1 MAEPPW
7 TTNISAVSWIKY
19 MGQVYGA
26 YYRLFDMNDWS
37 LIEQNYQA
45 DFNLMAECMTSDGS
59 DIYGCFYKQD
69 LSGYELGKMSL
80 TPVKRTGTI
89 CSLDEPY
96 IALACDAK
104 ALYGIYGDGRL
115 VEINKSTGEETQLA
129 NTGIVS
135 NYLTSA
141 AYDSKT
147 GILYYASCTDTET
160 ALYSIDFN
168 NAYAAAKICDLQGE
182 VCGMHIIAPL
192 AEDGAPAAVTD
203 LAVSFTGGSLSGNAT
218 FTMPSQ
224 TFAGGS
230 LTGDLP
236 YSIRANDEEIA
247 HGQATPG
254 AAIDVPVQVTEA
266 AMYKFTVIVSNS
278 VGDSPL
284 SNKVNLWVGPDKP
297 NTPANVTI
305 AYQEGTFDISWEAVT
320 TSENNGYFD
329 ASRVTYTVVRYN
341 NGVEESVVAS
351 HITDTQCTDAVA
363 EPEQLSI
370 YTYKVVAEFEG
381 VTSSE
386 AKSNAVVMGSI
397 MPPYTN
403 TFETGDD
410 ILPFTVIDSNN
421 DANTW
426 SWNES
431 GCAYIGYSWQNDMND
446 WLVSAPVKLEAGKA
460 YRLAIDARGEANY
473 KDHFEVKM
481 GSQANVDAMVT
492 ALIDTVELTDATY
505 RTYYAVIAPE
515 TTDTYYIGIH
525 CLSKMNMGAIYID
538 NFTVEAPIPD
548 TAPAIVENV
557 KFTPSPT
564 DRRLSTLASMPPTR
578 TLSATNSPP
587 SQP

>member
-1 MAEPPW
+1 
-7 TTNISAVSWIKY
+7 